1 EEARILDGGR
11 ADDDI
16 GQAAVQVGFDGVQ
29 VADAAA
35 DLHGDFTVDGP
46 DDGAYGGFVLGLA
59 GYGAVQVDQ
68 VQPAGPLL
76 QPLGRHG
83 CRVLG
88 NDREVV
94 EVALAQAYG
103 LSVLEIDG
111 RHEKHGGRISTE
123 VGRYRFVGGRS
134 DQGFQP
140 TNLRYS

>member
-1 EEARILDGGR
+1 
-11 ADDDI
+11 
-16 GQAAVQVGFDGVQ
+16 
-29 VADAAA
+29 A

-76 QPLGRHG
+76 QPLGGHG

-88 NDREVV
+88 KDRGVV
-94 EVALAQAYG
+94 EVALAQAYA

-111 RHEKHGGRISTE
+111 RDEKHGGRISTE
-123 VGRYRFVGGRS
+123 VDRYRFVGGRS

-140 TNLRYS
+140 TKLRYSRRPVSPLFSGWNWTAKILACATAQVKLTP